1 MARNYIQGIFKPKH
15 PEKYVGDVNNIVYRS
30 SWEAKFMNFA
40 DENPQVL
47 KWCSE
52 EIVIPY
58 FSEVDQKPHRY
69 FPDFV
74 MMVRNNQGDVK
85 KYMVEIKPE
94 AQTIPP
100 KKKSRVT
107 QTYLNEMATYSVNT
121 SKWKAAEEWCK
132 RNNMEFIIMTERHLR
147 T

>member
-1 MARNYIQGIFKPKH
+1 MVRKYIQGIFKPKN
-15 PEKYVGDVNNIVYRS
+15 PEKYVGDVTNIVYRS
-30 SWEAKFMNFA
+30 SWEFKFMNFA
-40 DENPQVL
+40 DETPQVL

-52 EIVIPY
+52 EIVINY

-74 MMVRNNQGDVK
+74 MMVRNNQGEIK

-94 AQTIPP
+94 AQTVPP
-100 KKKSRVT
+100 KKRARVT
-107 QTYLNEMATYSVNT
+107 KNYLNEVATYSVNT

-132 RNNMEFIIMTERHLR
+132 KNNMEFIIMTERHLKI
-147 T
+147 

>member
-1 MARNYIQGIFKPKH
+1 MP
-15 PEKYVGDVNNIVYRS
+15 YV
-30 SWEAKFMNFA
+30 
-40 DENPQVL
+40 
-47 KWCSE
+47 
-52 EIVIPY
+52 
-58 FSEVDQKPHRY
+58 SEVDQKIHRY

-74 MMVRNNQGDVK
+74 MVVKNNQGEIK

-100 KKKSRVT
+100 KKRSRVT

-121 SKWKAAEEWCK
+121 SKWKAAEEWCRK
-132 RNNMEFIIMTERHLR
+132 NNMEFIIMTEKHLR